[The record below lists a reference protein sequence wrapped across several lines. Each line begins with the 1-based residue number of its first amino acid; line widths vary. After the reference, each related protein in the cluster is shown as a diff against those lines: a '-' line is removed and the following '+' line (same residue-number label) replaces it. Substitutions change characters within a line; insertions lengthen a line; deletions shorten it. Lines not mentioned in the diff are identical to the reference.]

1 MGGIKLLKT
10 NSAKKKL
17 EPYLYIL
24 PMILIFGV
32 FSVYPMLRSIYLS
45 FMETNATATQM
56 RFVGVEHYLAM
67 AMDKRLPRIVGNTLI
82 YGLSQV
88 VLSVILG
95 MLLAAI
101 ANSKSI
107 RLRTLFRVSTFYP
120 YILPMAVVAM
130 VWIYLYNPH
139 RGAINL
145 ILGQRIQWLNSYQ
158 TVMPA
163 LITVSVWKS
172 LGFNFLLILAGMQNI
187 SQEFYEAASLETKST
202 VKQYFTITL
211 PMLKPTLF
219 TVILLSITSSFQ
231 SMDLVSIMTKG
242 GPGDASNILMY
253 YIYQVGIISRR
264 IGYGSALSTSFL
276 LVLFAFT
283 FLYLHYGER
292 MVDYER

>member
-1 MGGIKLLKT
+1 MDKMDWV
-10 NSAKKKL
+10 KKI

-32 FSVYPMLRSIYLS
+32 FSVYPMFRSIYLS
-45 FMETNATATQM
+45 FMETNATVTEMQ
-56 RFVGVEHYLAM
+56 FVGLEHYLAM
-67 AMDKRLPRIVGNTLI
+67 FQDKRLPHIVGNTVI

-88 VLSVILG
+88 VLSVVLG
-95 MLLAAI
+95 MFLAAI

-107 RLRTLFRVSTFYP
+107 RFRTLFRVSTFYP

-163 LITVSVWKS
+163 LIAVSVWKS

-242 GPGDASNILMY
+242 GPGDASNIMMY

-264 IGYGSALSTSFL
+264 IGYGSALSTAFL

-283 FLYLHYGER
+283 FIYLRYGER

>member
-1 MGGIKLLKT
+1 MIKTDLMKRT
-10 NSAKKKL
+10 VK
-17 EPYLYIL
+17 PYLYIL
-24 PMILIFGV
+24 PMIIIFGT

-45 FMETNATATQM
+45 FMETNATATEM
-56 RFVGVEHYLAM
+56 SFVSFQNYFEMLS
-67 AMDKRLPRIVGNTLI
+67 DKRLPRIVVNTLI
-82 YGLSQV
+82 YGFSQV
-88 VLSVILG
+88 IFSILLG

-107 RLRTLFRVSTFYP
+107 RFRTLFRVSTFYP
-120 YILPMAVVAM
+120 YVLPMAVVAM
-130 VWIYLYNPH
+130 VWIYLFNPH

-145 ILGQRIQWLNSYQ
+145 ILGQRIQWLNSYE
-158 TVMPA
+158 TAMPA
-163 LITVSVWKS
+163 LIVVAVWKS
-172 LGFNFLLILAGMQNI
+172 LGFNILLILAGMQNI
-187 SQEFYEAASLETKST
+187 SQEFYEAASLETKSA
-202 VKQYFTITL
+202 VKQYFHITL

-219 TVILLSITSSFQ
+219 TVILLSVTSSFQ

-264 IGYGSALSTSFL
+264 IGYGSALSTVFL

-283 FLYLHYGER
+283 FVYLRYGER

>member
-1 MGGIKLLKT
+1 
-10 NSAKKKL
+10 
-17 EPYLYIL
+17 
-24 PMILIFGV
+24 MIIIFGT

-45 FMETNATATQM
+45 FMETNATATEM
-56 RFVGVEHYLAM
+56 SFVSFQNYFEMLS
-67 AMDKRLPRIVGNTLI
+67 DKRLPRIVVNTLI
-82 YGLSQV
+82 YGFSQV
-88 VLSVILG
+88 IFSILLG

-107 RLRTLFRVSTFYP
+107 RFRTLFRVSTFYP
-120 YILPMAVVAM
+120 YVLPMAVVAM
-130 VWIYLYNPH
+130 VWIYLFNPH

-145 ILGQRIQWLNSYQ
+145 ILGQRIQWLNSYE
-158 TVMPA
+158 TAMPA
-163 LITVSVWKS
+163 LIVVAVWKS
-172 LGFNFLLILAGMQNI
+172 LGFNILLILAGMQNI
-187 SQEFYEAASLETKST
+187 SQEFYEAASLETKSA
-202 VKQYFTITL
+202 VKQYFHITL

-219 TVILLSITSSFQ
+219 TVILLSVTSSFQ

-264 IGYGSALSTSFL
+264 IGYGSALSTVFL

-283 FLYLHYGER
+283 FVYLRYGER